1 MPLALIIIIVTISV
15 IACNTESDIN
25 MSRATNFELTDA
37 NGQTV
42 ALVDFRNSYEKT
54 VLLFYRGHFW
64 GICQRQLVE
73 LQNSYAKFKK
83 QNIGLI
89 AVSMDTVD
97 EAAYTKLITKAEYPL
112 LSDPTGLV
120 IKAYGV
126 YDLLGDGVATPSV
139 FIIRS
144 DGSIS
149 WSYIAKDIKDRPT
162 TDEILNHIE

>member
-1 MPLALIIIIVTISV
+1 
-15 IACNTESDIN
+15 
-25 MSRATNFELTDA
+25 
-37 NGQTV
+37 
-42 ALVDFRNSYEKT
+42 
-54 VLLFYRGHFW
+54 
-64 GICQRQLVE
+64 
-73 LQNSYAKFKK
+73 
-83 QNIGLI
+83 
-89 AVSMDTVD
+89 MDTVD